1 MKKSAV
7 SALAICTEKCDNRRN
22 KRGVSMKKSLIS
34 TVAACALSAY
44 GADFTFVPTAADADW
59 TVASNYRDVNGQPA
73 VSVPGAS
80 DVVTIPAAS
89 YEIDCSTAAGLANF
103 NAISGFRRIFPTM
116 GAKLVVTVPQDQ
128 SPLTLGCAVTASDGK
143 THAKN
148 EYCEI
153 VKKGSGE
160 LRLSSAGKYMISD
173 AVVDYFSDFTV
184 AEGVLKL
191 SQGTVTGPATVGRV
205 RYGNLSISNN
215 ATLFTPNGTRFL
227 CQTLRGEGT
236 VTNDCTG
243 TTYSHFVEAP
253 EPSVF
258 AGRLTGRTGSWWIN
272 GHLVLTGTN
281 STLLASMEPQGNNS
295 TFTTGH
301 QGYFSCVKLGY
312 DDKEPSSIGMMKVI
326 TLFAGAGFELV
337 GTEKQETTKQIN
349 VYNGQA
355 LVRNSFIDAGAFGG
369 ATFRGPIVNNYDAN
383 QKPNVA
389 SFVLMGSN
397 TEECVIAGDATPD
410 TSEWQNPLFF
420 IKRGTGTWRFAD
432 GALASG
438 TGGLAIE
445 EGTLRFDS
453 IADIGTSCS
462 LGLATA
468 LTSNY
473 WGAVAQKL
481 FVPYAHAL
489 GADGKDPTFEFVG
502 SASSASHDR
511 ATVLKGAGGRL
522 RSASANNSAVVM
534 NGFSALGKGD
544 RTLTLD
550 GETKADGIGN
560 VASGITDGEGT
571 VHVVKEGA
579 GEWTLAGEQTFHG
592 ALTVKGG
599 TLCVRQDSPD
609 GVYTWFRLTF
619 KKTLGNSW
627 LYLRAIG
634 LFDDDGVRQNLF
646 LNYKPWPD
654 GFAGYPAAEGKV
666 GPCYHDYLRME
677 PGSVCYGNSFLR
689 KYQSDRELY
698 TLFNEYGSTVSGS
711 TNGATYSVELYDDVA
726 GKDGNRLFMNSTNS
740 PNRFVQIVMRLT
752 NGTHEVTHYDF
763 EHYYNYNSGRSY
775 LPEYWDLE
783 GSVDG
788 ITWDMLDEHHHLDTT
803 LLEATPT
810 QADCWLSNESKFA
823 SDGNTYAKR
832 NTNTVNKAGKDWEW
846 GWKIRGHRDGSDVK
860 PPVLQNAA
868 SIAVLPGATLK
879 LADGSQPVTLKR
891 LAVDASATG
900 GAGRIE
906 GFALDASTTL
916 FVTGAGVA
924 ADIELPLAFVNC
936 TGLEDLGDWTV
947 SVDGHV
953 GGRFVELRDGKL
965 HLLKKGLML
974 IVR

>member
-1 MKKSAV
+1 MKKPLILTVAVGV
-7 SALAICTEKCDNRRN
+7 SAAF
-22 KRGVSMKKSLIS
+22 
-34 TVAACALSAY
+34 

-59 TVASNYRDVNGQPA
+59 TVASNYQDGDGQPA
-73 VSVPGAS
+73 ASVPGAD

-89 YEIDCSTAAGLANF
+89 YEIDCSTTAGLANF
-103 NAISGFRRIFPTM
+103 NAISGFRRIFPTQ
-116 GAKLVVTVPQDQ
+116 GAKLVITVPSDQ
-128 SPLTLGCAVTASDGK
+128 PPLTLGCAVTASDGQNH
-143 THAKN
+143 TRN
-148 EYCEI
+148 DYCEI
-153 VKKGSGE
+153 VKKGAGE
-160 LRLSSAGKYMISD
+160 LRLSPNGKYMISD

-191 SQGTVTGPATVGRV
+191 PQGTVTGPATVGRA

-215 ATLFTPNGTRFL
+215 ATLFTPNGTRFY

-236 VTNDCTG
+236 LTNDCTG
-243 TTYSHFVEAP
+243 ATYSHFVSSK

-258 AGRLTGRTGSWWIN
+258 AGRLTGKTGSWWID

-281 STLLASMEPQGNNS
+281 STLQASMEPQSNGE
-295 TFTTGH
+295 TFTSKH

-312 DDKEPSSIGMMKVI
+312 NANVPSSIGSSTTI
-326 TLFAGAGFELV
+326 TLFSGAGFELI
-337 GTEKQETTKQIN
+337 GSEKQETTKQIN
-349 VYNGQA
+349 VYNGQGLTKHA
-355 LVRNSFIDAGAFGG
+355 FIDAGAFGG
-369 ATFRGPIVNNYDAN
+369 ATFRGQIVNQYDQN

-410 TSEWQNPLFF
+410 TSDLHNPIFF
-420 IKRGTGTWRFAD
+420 TKRGTGTWRFAD
-432 GALASG
+432 GALARG

-473 WGAVAQKL
+473 WGAVAQGL

-489 GADGKDPTFEFVG
+489 GADGKEPTFEFVG
-502 SASSASHDR
+502 TASSASHDR
-511 ATVLKGAGGRL
+511 ATVLKGSGGRL
-522 RSASANNSAVVM
+522 RSASANNSAIVM
-534 NGFSALGKGD
+534 NGFSALGTGD

-550 GETKADGIGN
+550 GETKADGVGN

-571 VHVVKEGA
+571 VHVVKEGS
-579 GEWTLAGEQTFHG
+579 GEWTLAGEQSFHG
-592 ALTVKGG
+592 ALTVKEG

-654 GFAGYPAAEGKV
+654 GFAGYPEAEGKI
-666 GPCYHDYLRME
+666 GLCYHDYLRME

-689 KYQSDRELY
+689 KYQADRELY
-698 TLFNEYGSTVSGS
+698 TLFNEYGSTVSG
-711 TNGATYSVELYDDVA
+711 TNGAPYAIELYSDTS
-726 GKDGNRLFMNSTNS
+726 GNKLFMNSTDDPS
-740 PNRFVQIVMRLT
+740 RFVQIVMRLT

-763 EHYYNYNSGRSY
+763 EHYYTYEKGSSY

-788 ITWDMLDEHHHLDTT
+788 VTWDMLDQHHHLDTT
-803 LLEATPT
+803 LLEAAPT
-810 QADCWLSNESKFA
+810 QADSWICNETKF
-823 SDGNTYAKR
+823 SGGGDGNTYDKR

-846 GWKIRGHRDGSDVK
+846 AWPIRGHRDGSDVK

-916 FVTGAGVA
+916 FVTGAGSA

-947 SVDGHV
+947 SVNGHV

-965 HLLKKGLML
+965 HLLKKGLMI